1 MGEGDYL
8 MWCFEATT
16 KEEDS
21 EYYLSLQLL
30 TRDNKS
36 IEQVQ
41 AHRKTYTFFQTQ
53 TVGFKPEMG
62 NFATALGKQSE
73 NLNYGA
79 NGYALFINP
88 KENCQTTVT
97 KVCIWLGIASIK
109 ELRKSV
115 GFCQSLWIRKSVG
128 FWQSLL
134 NFFEDKN
141 DAE

>member
-1 MGEGDYL
+1 MG
-8 MWCFEATT
+8 
-16 KEEDS
+16 KEDN

-41 AHRKTYTFFQTQ
+41 AHRKSYTFFQTQ
-53 TVGFKPEMG
+53 EVETKPEIG
-62 NFATALGKQSE
+62 NFATALGEQSK

-79 NGYALFINP
+79 KGYALFFDP
-88 KENCQTTVT
+88 EENCQTTVT
-97 KVCIWLGIASIK
+97 KVCIWLGIASIN

-134 NFFEDKN
+134 NFFEDQN